1 MTKRLLLGTETGLL
15 VLEKENGA
23 WAKSAESL
31 EGKWVQKLEIDA
43 SGRLYAGITHDGV
56 YWADS
61 ASGPWT
67 HGLEGRHQRVGSFSS
82 SIGDGFCRDGAGG
95 CV

>member
-1 MTKRLLLGTETGLL
+1 MTKKLLVGTDVGLL

-23 WAKSAESL
+23 WAKSSESL
-31 EGKWVQKLEIDA
+31 DGKWVQKLEIDS

-67 HGLEGRHQRVGSFSS
+67 RALEGDIRGLGISPH
-82 SIGDGFCRDGAGG
+82 
-95 CV
+95 